1 MTEFYGAH
9 TANSMPMS
17 ELRNIFAQFVRLKVC
32 GEATKLEG
40 ETTHYFFVACVATG
54 I

>member
-17 ELRNIFAQFVRLKVC
+17 ELRNIFAQFMRLKVC